1 MTKYYRRNSTIHLR
15 PSLFAQLSHKTVSLI
30 FLTQTLLVADYCN
43 NQAYLFDFNCWPHF
57 IALYFL
63 LLSYNFFSKYLPK
76 RLWSFLVPCTV
87 PSGSISRW
95 NPVLQYNCL
104 LLRMPLR
111 CVKSAVAL
119 RESLSPVMRC
129 SPSSVGL
136 SPKGLSRKWDP
147 TCGTPSMP
155 CKTPP
160 TSPRAAAAAAI
171 ASKLS
176 G

>member
-1 MTKYYRRNSTIHLR
+1 MCSKVPIQLNNTFESQNYKTRWVFKISI
-15 PSLFAQLSHKTVSLI
+15 SLSLI
-30 FLTQTLLVADYCN
+30 VDNLATFLYLL
-43 NQAYLFDFNCWPHF
+43 QPKQ
-57 IALYFL
+57 IAFH
-63 LLSYNFFSKYLPK
+63 LPN

-95 NPVLQYNCL
+95 NPVLQYSCL
-104 LLRMPLR
+104 LLRIPLR
-111 CVKSAVAL
+111 CVRSAVVL
-119 RESLSPVMRC
+119 RESLSPGMRC

-136 SPKGLSRKWDP
+136 SPKGVSRKWDP
-147 TCGTPSMP
+147 TCATPSMP

-160 TSPRAAAAAAI
+160 TSPRVAAAAAAAAAAI